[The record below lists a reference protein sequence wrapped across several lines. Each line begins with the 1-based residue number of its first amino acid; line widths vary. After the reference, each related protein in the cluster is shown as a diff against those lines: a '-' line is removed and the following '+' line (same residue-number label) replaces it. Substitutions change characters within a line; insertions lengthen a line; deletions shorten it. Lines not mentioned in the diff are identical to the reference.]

1 MLTKSRQRK
10 KKKKKQDQN
19 TKKLRNPFSVFL
31 KIMRK

>member
-10 KKKKKQDQN
+10 KKKKKQDRN
-19 TKKLRNPFSVFL
+19 TKKLRNPFSAFL

>member
-1 MLTKSRQRK
+1 MPIKFRQRK
-10 KKKKKQDQN
+10 KKKKKQDQS